1 MPSTSCSQLWDNEPL
16 WGTAPPTLFWL
27 ALEQRG
33 PWGALAWEQSRLD
46 PDLGAQVHD
55 AAEAAGG
62 RALLVRPIGSGGAGP
77 SGTPRR
83 VFLAGGA
90 PTGTPWLLSGII
102 TDPARLLH
110 LPWAALAAGDA
121 PAARRALPEL
131 APREEPVLLVCTNGK
146 RDVCCAIHGRAVA
159 IQAAAQRPEALW
171 ECTHLSG
178 HRYAATAVALPSG
191 IVYGRLDGPL
201 AVDAVDAAARGEMAQ
216 RAIASVEAASYHL
229 RGLAHLSPMEQ
240 AADAYARGLSG
251 EARVGALST
260 RRQRPASSG
269 HAVDDA
275 TTAQCRMEVS
285 FVAPQ
290 RSTSQ
295 LPGTAGGESPRPA
308 TFLEVAE
315 HMHTDRP
322 GSCGASPKP
331 TATYA
336 VRPVQSSPVPSSE
349 PDKRR

>member
-1 MPSTSCSQLWDNEPL
+1 MPPTSCSQLWDDEPL
-16 WGTAPPTLFWL
+16 WGTAPPTSFWL

-46 PDLGAQVHD
+46 PDLGARVHD

-62 RALLVRPIGSGGAGP
+62 RALLVRPVGRGGVGP
-77 SGTPRR
+77 SGTARR

-90 PTGTPWLLSGII
+90 QTGTPWLLSGMVA
-102 TDPARLLH
+102 DPARLLD

-131 APREEPVLLVCTNGK
+131 APCEDPVLLVCTNGK
-146 RDVCCAIHGRAVA
+146 RDVCCATHGRLVA
-159 IQAAAQRPEALW
+159 NQAAAQRPEALW

-191 IVYGRLDGPL
+191 MVYGRLDGSL
-201 AVDAVDAAARGEMAQ
+201 AVDAVDAAASGQIAQ

-229 RGLAHLSPMEQ
+229 RGLAHLPPMEQ

-251 EARVGALST
+251 EARVDALST
-260 RRQRPASSG
+260 RRQRPAEPEPG
-269 HAVDDA
+269 HAAGADG
-275 TTAQCRMEVS
+275 TARCRVEVS
-285 FVAPQ
+285 FVASRGS
-290 RSTSQ
+290 RSH
-295 LPGTAGGESPRPA
+295 LPGTALGGSPQPV
-308 TFLEVAE
+308 TFLEVTE
-315 HMHTDRP
+315 HVHTDRP

-336 VRPVQSSPVPSSE
+336 VRPVE
-349 PDKRR
+349 RR